1 MRENRPYRASVG
13 RQPASCA
20 QFSPDSLDAYDGVQV
35 VVGRVSENVE
45 WEALWMAGVIHSFI
59 VDCNGMTPVPIR
71 KSIVYPAAPISVLP
85 VKCTYDELVMS

>member
-1 MRENRPYRASVG
+1 MRENRPTG
-13 RQPASCA
+13 FCG
-20 QFSPDSLDAYDGVQV
+20 QFCPNALDAYDGVQV

-71 KSIVYPAAPISVLP
+71 KSIVYPAAAICVL
-85 VKCTYDELVMS
+85 VEAVEGANDELVR